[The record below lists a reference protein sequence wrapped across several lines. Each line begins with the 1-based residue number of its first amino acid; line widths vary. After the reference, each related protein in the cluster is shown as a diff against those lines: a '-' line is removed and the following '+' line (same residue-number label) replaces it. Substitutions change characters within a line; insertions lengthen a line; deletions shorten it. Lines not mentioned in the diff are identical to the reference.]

1 MKPRLMPLILCALP
15 AVMGVCADHAL
26 AQTFP
31 TKLMRLIVPFSAG
44 GGYDFMSRTMA
55 GGLTQVLGQQVI
67 VDHRAGAGGNI
78 GAEIAAKAAADGHT
92 LLMISS
98 THALNASLYRNL
110 TYDLVRDF
118 AAVTQLASFPSAV
131 VLVHPSLPAR
141 SMGELMRLAKA
152 RPGVINY
159 SSAGTGTTS
168 FLTAELFKVSAGVSL
183 VHVPYRAGSEALTAV
198 IAGETSVYFAPL
210 AVALPLIPQKRLR
223 ALAVTSAKRVA
234 LLPEYPTVAEAGL
247 PGYESSNWYGLLVPA
262 NTPAD
267 VIETLRNA
275 AAAVLSRPDTSKR
288 LIDLGFTIVGNQPIE
303 FSAQIKADIVKLAK
317 IVQQTGVVAN

>member
-1 MKPRLMPLILCALP
+1 MRLILFVLP
-15 AVMGVCADHAL
+15 ILMSVCADQASP
-26 AQTFP
+26 QIFP
-31 TKLMRLIVPFSAG
+31 AKLMRLIVPFSAG
-44 GGYDFMSRTMA
+44 GGYDFMSRTVA
-55 GGLTQVLGQQVI
+55 GGLTQALGQQVI
-67 VDHRAGAGGNI
+67 VDYRAGAGGNI
-78 GAEIAAKAAADGHT
+78 GAEIAARAAADGHT

-98 THALNASLYRNL
+98 THALNVSLYRSL

-118 AAVTQLASFPSAV
+118 APVTQLASFPSAV
-131 VLVHPSLPAR
+131 VLVYPSLPAR
-141 SMGELMRLAKA
+141 SMGELIRLAKA
-152 RPGVINY
+152 RPGAINY

-168 FLTAELFKVSAGVSL
+168 YLTAELFKVSAGVDL
-183 VHVPYRAGSEALTAV
+183 LHVPYRAGSEALTAL

-262 NTPAD
+262 RTPAD

-275 AAAVLSRPDTSKR
+275 TAAVLNRPDTSKR
-288 LIDLGFTIVGNQPIE
+288 LIDLGFTIVGNQPRE
-303 FSAQIKADIVKLAK
+303 FAAQIKADIVKLAR
-317 IVQQTGVVAN
+317 IVQQTGVIAN

>member
-1 MKPRLMPLILCALP
+1 
-15 AVMGVCADHAL
+15 
-26 AQTFP
+26 
-31 TKLMRLIVPFSAG
+31 
-44 GGYDFMSRTMA
+44 MA

>member
-1 MKPRLMPLILCALP
+1 MPLILCALP

>member
-1 MKPRLMPLILCALP
+1 MKPRLMPLILCTLP
-15 AVMGVCADHAL
+15 TFMSVCADQSL

-55 GGLTQVLGQQVI
+55 GGLTQALGQQVI

>member
-1 MKPRLMPLILCALP
+1 MKPRLMPLILCTLP
-15 AVMGVCADHAL
+15 TFMSVCADQSL

-78 GAEIAAKAAADGHT
+78 GAEIAARAAADGHT

-98 THALNASLYRNL
+98 THALNVSLYRNL

-131 VLVHPSLPAR
+131 VLVHPSLPTR
-141 SMGELMRLAKA
+141 SMGELIRLAKA

-168 FLTAELFKVSAGVSL
+168 FLTAELFKVSAGVNL

-234 LLPEYPTVAEAGL
+234 LLPEYPTVSEAGL
-247 PGYESSNWYGLLVPA
+247 PGYESQAWYGMVGPRGLPR
-262 NTPAD
+262 
-267 VIETLRNA
+267 E
-275 AAAVLSRPDTSKR
+275 VLSKLSEQAIAALTTKEMRQR
-288 LIDLGFTIVGNQPIE
+288 IA
-303 FSAQIKADIVKLAK
+303 AQ
-317 IVQQTGVVAN
+317 GGEVVASSPAEFGTFIRSEIERYAKVVRESGIVAE